1 MIWFVGAGP
10 GAVDLI
16 TVRGQKLLQRADM
29 IIYAGSLV
37 NPALLQFAGEDC
49 EIYNSA
55 EMTLDEVM
63 ERMRDGNAR
72 GLEIV
77 RLHTGDPS
85 LYGALREQL
94 DKLDELGIPFRVC
107 PGVSSFCGA
116 ASALG
121 AEYTLPG
128 LTQSVIITRTEGR
141 TKVPE
146 RERLHRLAVHGCTM
160 VLFLSAGLLTQ
171 VKEELLAGA
180 YREDTPCALVYK
192 ATWEEEKIVRGTLG
206 SLPEMAAENGI
217 TKTALVL
224 VGDFLGS
231 DYELS
236 RLYAP
241 DFSTGYRAGTEE
253 DAYGEDRHNCLF

>member
-16 TVRGQKLLQRADM
+16 PGRGQELLQRADM

-37 NPALLQFAGEDC
+37 NPALLQLAGESC

-55 EMTLDEVM
+55 EMTLDEVL

-85 LYGALREQL
+85 LYGAMREQI
-94 DKLDELGIPFRVC
+94 DKLEELGIPCQIC

-116 ASALG
+116 AAALQ

-128 LTQSVIITRTEGR
+128 LTQSVIITRAEGR

-146 RERLHRLAVHGCTM
+146 REHLGHLAVHGCTM
-160 VLFLSAGLLTQ
+160 VLFLSTGLLSH
-171 VKEELLAGA
+171 VKRELLTGA
-180 YREDTPCALVYK
+180 YREDTPCAIVYK

-206 SLPEMAAENGI
+206 RLPEMAAENDI

-224 VGDFLGS
+224 VGDFLGD

-241 DFSTGYRAGTEE
+241 DFSTEYRKGK
-253 DAYGEDRHNCLF
+253 DQN